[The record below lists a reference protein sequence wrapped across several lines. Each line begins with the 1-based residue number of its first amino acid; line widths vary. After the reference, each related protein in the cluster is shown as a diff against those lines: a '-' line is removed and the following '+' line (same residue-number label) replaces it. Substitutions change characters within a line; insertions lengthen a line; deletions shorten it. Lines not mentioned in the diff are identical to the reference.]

1 MLVEDR
7 DFNVVKR
14 DILVNVRVE
23 LDIKALLSYTI

>member
-14 DILVNVRVE
+14 DILANVRVE